1 MDHEYSL
8 TGKVWNLSA
17 RYQGDVPRSQEI
29 NGFAFSLQPVGE
41 TPEYSIAPLDKAKVA
56 DLSDEEVASI
66 CRELSLEFACR
77 VRLSKLHEE
86 YGLLNV
92 FNGGSDYEVVASD
105 QFTCE
110 CECGV
115 LIVRETVKC

>member
-8 TGKVWNLSA
+8 TGKVWT
-17 RYQGDVPRSQEI
+17 RCQGNFPQSQEV
-29 NGFAFSLQPVGE
+29 NGFGFSLEPVGE
-41 TPEYSIAPLDKAKVA
+41 SSEYSIVPLDKAKVA
-56 DLSDEEVASI
+56 ALSDEEVANI
-66 CRELSLEFACR
+66 CRGLSLEFGCR

-105 QFTCE
+105 CFTCE
-110 CECGV
+110 CDCGNMV
-115 LIVRETVKC
+115 SQRRESQ

>member
-8 TGKVWNLSA
+8 TGKVWT
-17 RYQGDVPRSQEI
+17 RCQGNVPQSQEV
-29 NGFAFSLQPVGE
+29 NGFCFSLEPVGGSS
-41 TPEYSIAPLDKAKVA
+41 EYSIVPLDKVKVA
-56 DLSDEEVASI
+56 ALSDEEVANI
-66 CRELSLEFACR
+66 CRGLSLEFGCR

-105 QFTCE
+105 CFTCE
-110 CECGV
+110 YNNGTLVSQKKES
-115 LIVRETVKC
+115 R